1 MSLAVRCAVSLVFSL
16 MEIMIWS
23 RWCTLVGIYCKDY
36 IQEECQHDRCPR
48 SVTERLQNLAG
59 SQGWAMCLHGA
70 QQSHPH
76 YPSNKSV
83 WKMDAGVAVL
93 TVVRSI
99 LPDRGGRCGA
109 IVRWEGGGVTPGLS
123 CPQLLYVCL
132 ISQFI
137 SRAWL
142 SGEPSAPAIHQGL
155 SPSHHSWEMRPKH
168 SNSISPIS
176 PGYTARQLSQPGST
190 LFRTQR
196 DNKTISANQKQL
208 LSPYT
213 PAGCCHSLRLPLGY
227 AAVLKSHWL
236 TLRFFFVLSHFL
248 PQMKHFFF
256 SHQLLFCGWIAEILI
271 CNHGVAQ
278 TLTTA
283 VSCTLT
289 LRLLWYDGIQD
300 MMNKISVI
308 MITHE

>member
-1 MSLAVRCAVSLVFSL
+1 MPTVCHWKTSKLGRVPRLSHVSPWCPAEPPTLPQQQVSVEDGCGCRSAHCRTEHTPWPRRKVWGDCAL
-16 MEIMIWS
+16 
-23 RWCTLVGIYCKDY
+23 G
-36 IQEECQHDRCPR
+36 
-48 SVTERLQNLAG
+48 
-59 SQGWAMCLHGA
+59 
-70 QQSHPH
+70 
-76 YPSNKSV
+76 
-83 WKMDAGVAVL
+83 
-93 TVVRSI
+93 
-99 LPDRGGRCGA
+99 
-109 IVRWEGGGVTPGLS
+109 GGGVTPGLS